1 MATEVVRLK
10 ATVVSSQWVDL
21 TPTQGGT
28 SHGLQGK
35 WRPTPGIPEQ
45 AVSQRQALSEVRIV
59 KHILLTSTGYLPPG

>member
-10 ATVVSSQWVDL
+10 ATVVSSQCVDL

-35 WRPTPGIPEQ
+35 WRPL
-45 AVSQRQALSEVRIV
+45 VSQSRQ
-59 KHILLTSTGYLPPG
+59 